1 MELRQLTH
9 FLAVAERRH
18 FTKAAQHLH
27 LTQSSLSSSIR
38 ALERELGG
46 DLFVRSTRR
55 VELTEAGRA
64 LLPDARRA
72 VEAAEAGRDA
82 VAGVHGL
89 LRGTLTVGAIQT
101 LGMVDLP
108 ALLTRYHR
116 RHPAVGLR
124 VRHSSVRGL
133 VHATITGEL
142 DLAFVD
148 RPLGQDADR
157 VRAYP
162 LAAESLVLAV
172 AANDPLA
179 HRGKVRIAELGD
191 ADFVEYRA
199 DSALR
204 ASIDAASR
212 EAGLRR
218 RICCEVDVITDQVE
232 LVANGLGVALLPPLA
247 LRTAGERVV
256 GVPTE
261 PAIGREQLVVLA
273 RDREPSR
280 AAVALL
286 DLLPSLRAARS

>member
-18 FTKAAQHLH
+18 FTKAAGDLH

-64 LLPDARRA
+64 LLPAARRA

-108 ALLTRYHR
+108 AVLTRYHR

-124 VRHSSVRGL
+124 VRHDSVRGL
-133 VHATITGEL
+133 VHATVTGEL

-148 RPLGQDADR
+148 RPLGPDADR
-157 VRAYP
+157 VRAHR
-162 LAAESLVLAV
+162 LGSESLVLAV

-179 HRGKVRIAELGD
+179 HRAKVRIAELGD

-204 ASIDAASR
+204 ASIDRATR

-218 RICCEVDVITDQVE
+218 RICCEVDTITDQVE
-232 LVANGLGVALLPPLA
+232 LVATGLGVALLPPLA
-247 LRTAGERVV
+247 LRTAGERVA

-261 PAIGREQLVVLA
+261 PAIGREQVVVLA
-273 RDREPSR
+273 RDREPSQ

-286 DLLPSLRAARS
+286 DLLPSLRAATS